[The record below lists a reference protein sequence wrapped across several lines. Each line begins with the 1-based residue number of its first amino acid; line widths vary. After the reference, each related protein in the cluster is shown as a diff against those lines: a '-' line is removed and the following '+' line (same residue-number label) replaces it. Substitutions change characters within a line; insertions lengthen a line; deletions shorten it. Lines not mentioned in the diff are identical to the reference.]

1 MNKRK
6 LWKLIAALGLA
17 VTSLLLLFLLLGQS
31 TVGAAPGKHVT
42 ITDVRSSIASFTAS
56 GTATSEGI
64 GPISDAEV
72 AVWDRVKSTVVT
84 SGITDNSG
92 YYSVAMEA
100 VNYDLNFYPPCGRG
114 CAFHSLK
121 GITGTRDQT
130 RNITSSS
137 LLLEFNEESSQY
149 CCCNFQI
156 DIAPVLPTPDDTI
169 QITPS
174 GDWCNACIPSYQS
187 HQVMGNVIRVDA
199 ILDYPPDIACVD
211 VITPWGFTVDVG
223 NLHSGSYR
231 VDVYITNIFH
241 TTTLCGTKSFAV
253 GTPALVLMK
262 QAKPDPVQAGEHLTY
277 TIRVTNTGNVTLTA
291 TITDILPNHV
301 TPTGLLTWT
310 PVTITAPTGTWM
322 QQVVVTVE
330 TGYAGPLTN
339 VVEITTAEGAT
350 GVYTE
355 TSNVVEC
362 CIYLPVILK
371 DSD

>member
-17 VTSLLLLFLLLGQS
+17 VTSLLLLFLLLGQI
-31 TVGAAPGKHVT
+31 TVGAALSENVT

-56 GTATSEGI
+56 GTATSEG
-64 GPISDAEV
+64 
-72 AVWDRVKSTVVT
+72 
-84 SGITDNSG
+84 
-92 YYSVAMEA
+92 
-100 VNYDLNFYPPCGRG
+100 
-114 CAFHSLK
+114 
-121 GITGTRDQT
+121 
-130 RNITSSS
+130 SS
-137 LLLEFNEESSQY
+137 LLLEFNEESRQH
-149 CCCNFQI
+149 CCYNFQI
-156 DIAPVLPTPDDTI
+156 NIAPVLPTPDDTI

-174 GDWCNACIPSYQS
+174 GDWCDMCIPSYQS

-199 ILDYPPDIACVD
+199 ILDYPPGIACPQ
-211 VITPWGFTVDVG
+211 VITPWVFTVDVG

-262 QAKPDPVQAGEHLTY
+262 QAKPDPVQAGEQLTY

-291 TITDILPNHV
+291 TITDILPNQV
-301 TPTGLLTWT
+301 TPTGVITWT
-310 PVTITAPTGTWM
+310 PTITAPGGIWT

-330 TGYAGPLTN
+330 KGYCRPLIN
-339 VVEITTAEGAT
+339 LVEITTAEGAT

-355 TSNVVEC
+355 TSAILEY
-362 CIYLPVILK
+362 CIYLPVFLK
-371 DSD
+371 DSN